1 MRKIY
6 IVPSIKIVTFK
17 TDAVLTTSGVHSLK
31 GIRYGGVDENGD
43 YEAD

>member
-17 TDAVLTTSGVHSLK
+17 TDAVLTTSGVHSK
-31 GIRYGGVDENGD
+31 GIGYGGVDENGD